1 MTHCDASLS
10 KKTLLDKGLL
20 AFWCVLC
27 VVTCIIDARAK
38 AASLGQLSAAVRAIE
53 AKAKI
58 SGLLTQ
64 KPEIPIEEATPGIE
78 EWARRSGRAP
88 TNETRTML
96 DCPRI
101 MAWIG

>member
-1 MTHCDASLS
+1 MAERFKAPVL
-10 KKTLLDKGLL
+10 KTGRGRELPRE
-20 AFWCVLC
+20 FESHPFRHP
-27 VVTCIIDARAK
+27 VTARAK

-78 EWARRSGRAP
+78 EWAPLRPCA
-88 TNETRTML
+88 N
-96 DCPRI
+96 
-101 MAWIG
+101 

>member
-1 MTHCDASLS
+1 MV
-10 KKTLLDKGLL
+10 
-20 AFWCVLC
+20 VLC
-27 VVTCIIDARAK
+27 VVTCVIDPRCWANYARAK

-78 EWARRSGRAP
+78 EWAPLRPCA
-88 TNETRTML
+88 N
-96 DCPRI
+96 
-101 MAWIG
+101 